1 MNTQAISSPQTLRE
15 YGRKGLVG
23 ILIPQANTV
32 VEPELAALLP
42 GGFTMLSSRLT
53 GSRTDSRTRLTDY
66 FGNLGHTLDS
76 FDTAPLDAA
85 GYACTGSSYLIDP
98 ELEQRRL
105 DALQMRHG
113 YPVVTAS
120 QAIKSAFAHLGIRRI
135 ALVSPYPAWM
145 TALCQA
151 YWAAAGIDVAD
162 TAVIDLDTADTR
174 AIYAI
179 TTPTVLAAFDALRWQ
194 DADAVLFSGT
204 GMPTLPAIQR
214 VAALTGKPVL
224 SSNLCLAWEL
234 LRVTGNGQHLPPPDA
249 TQPLFGGWAE
259 RVPGQGCAHL
269 DTARGAL

>member
-105 DALQMRHG
+105 DALQM
-113 YPVVTAS
+113 
-120 QAIKSAFAHLGIRRI
+120 
-135 ALVSPYPAWM
+135 
-145 TALCQA
+145 
-151 YWAAAGIDVAD
+151 
-162 TAVIDLDTADTR
+162 
-174 AIYAI
+174 
-179 TTPTVLAAFDALRWQ
+179 
-194 DADAVLFSGT
+194 
-204 GMPTLPAIQR
+204 
-214 VAALTGKPVL
+214 L
-224 SSNLCLAWEL
+224 SLI
-234 LRVTGNGQHLPPPDA
+234 HI
-249 TQPLFGGWAE
+249 
-259 RVPGQGCAHL
+259 
-269 DTARGAL
+269 